1 MMFISNGPLTTPLL
15 LPTEVKHTGLKLA
28 TLAPSI
34 LWLVVLFI
42 FPLAIIGVYSVLER
56 GVYGT
61 IEFRFTLEN
70 YARVLDPLYLKSF
83 VRSQWAS
90 LITTIVCLFIG
101 YPLAYYISLQPARRK
116 NTLLVLV
123 MLPFWT
129 DFLVRTY
136 AWMFILRTEGLLNT
150 MLMQSGIINS
160 PIEILFTPYAVVLGL
175 VYGYLPFM
183 VLPLY
188 ASLEKLEH
196 GLGAAAHDLGATPR
210 QRFMYVTLPLTKPGI
225 IAGCILVFVPT
236 FGAFITPD
244 ILGGSKQLMI
254 GNLLKDQFLAAR
266 DWPFGSALSFSVMGL
281 VMLLLYVYVRSATTR
296 HQQAGGV
303 A

>member
-1 MMFISNGPLTTPLL
+1 MFISNGALTTPLL
-15 LPTEVKHTGLKLA
+15 LLIEVKHTGSKVA
-28 TLAPSI
+28 TLAPSA
-34 LWLVVLFI
+34 LWLAVFLI

-70 YARVLDPLYLKSF
+70 YARVLDPLYLQPL
-83 VRSQWAS
+83 VRSLWAS
-90 LITTIVCLFIG
+90 LITTMLCLLIG
-101 YPLAYYISLQPARRK
+101 YPLAYFISLQSARRK

-123 MLPFWT
+123 MLPFWS

-150 MLMQSGIINS
+150 VLMQTGIINS
-160 PIEILFTPYAVVLGL
+160 PIEILFTQYAVVLGL

-188 ASLEKLEH
+188 ASLEKLEY

-210 QRFMYVTLPLTKPGI
+210 QRFIYVTLPLTKPGI

-266 DWPFGSALSFSVMGL
+266 DWPFGSALSFIVMGL
-281 VMLLLYVYVRSATTR
+281 VMLLMYVYIRSATTR
-296 HQQAGGV
+296 HQQAGG
-303 A
+303 AA